1 MVHMRSVMRCLGIY
15 KKGVCVCVVSTKEK
29 FSFKKSTPHSLL
41 GVVGATFIY
50 VDHNLWLFALLVF
63 SCLVWRERKFEEKKN
78 MYLYSRQKDQYGIF
92 HSEL

>member
-1 MVHMRSVMRCLGIY
+1 MVNFGAHEISNEVSWDLQKRC
-15 KKGVCVCVVSTKEK
+15 VCVLCVYLPMCVVSTKEK

-63 SCLVWRERKFEEKKN
+63 SCLVWRKK
-78 MYLYSRQKDQYGIF
+78 I
-92 HSEL
+92 

>member
-1 MVHMRSVMRCLGIY
+1 MVNFGAHEISNEVSWDLQKRC
-15 KKGVCVCVVSTKEK
+15 VCTVCILVCVVSTKEK

-63 SCLVWRERKFEEKKN
+63 SSLLFLR
-78 MYLYSRQKDQYGIF
+78 
-92 HSEL
+92 

>member
-1 MVHMRSVMRCLGIY
+1 MVNFGAHEISNEVSWDLQKRC
-15 KKGVCVCVVSTKEK
+15 VCTVCILVCVVSTKEK

-63 SCLVWRERKFEEKKN
+63 SSLLFVR
-78 MYLYSRQKDQYGIF
+78 
-92 HSEL
+92 